1 MRQEEAQMTK
11 GTYDWSVCLLSLMEW
26 SLELGPI
33 PAPHL
38 PYGGATAPML
48 GKAGGR
54 LRFWLPPLNPH
65 PDGA

>member
-1 MRQEEAQMTK
+1 MTK

-48 GKAGGR
+48 GEAEI
-54 LRFWLPPLNPH
+54 LASSPQPPP
-65 PDGA
+65 